1 MNGVSIS
8 SAPPANW
15 STMCAADKLLFH
27 SAAWLKLLESS
38 FNVQTQYIWDDG
50 TQCGGAVS
58 SFSAGPFQLG
68 YLGFPFGGVVGN
80 ERIADEMLRC
90 WQDHRSEMQP
100 MAIRVP
106 ISAFGE
112 PADLNLEYE
121 STPETAIVDLPSWT
135 LDVTSGN
142 HRRDV
147 RKAMRSDLEVAD
159 ANSAADGVEIFKIYS
174 DTVKRRRGAL
184 RYSEAY
190 FVNLIK
196 LAQLSPHIRVLLARW
211 ASTIAGFTVVVRHGP
226 VGFYLHGGTH
236 LAYRQYQPSAVLL
249 YEAIQ
254 WSQSLDCS
262 CFNLMSSPADQQ
274 SLVWY
279 KEKWGGETREHR
291 TYTLPLR
298 SSYGIFRVA
307 ERIHRLVR

>member
-1 MNGVSIS
+1 MSGVSVS
-8 SAPPANW
+8 STPPAGW
-15 STMCAADKLLFH
+15 SEKCATEMLLFH
-27 SAAWLKLLESS
+27 SADWLELLESS
-38 FNVQTQYIWDDG
+38 FDVQTQYIWDDRA
-50 TQCGGAVS
+50 QCGGAVS
-58 SFSAGPFQLG
+58 SFSVGPFRLG

-80 ERIADEMLRC
+80 ARITDEFLRC
-90 WQDHRSEMQP
+90 WREHRSELLP
-100 MAIRVP
+100 MAIRIP

-112 PADLNLEYE
+112 STNLDLAYA

-147 RKAMRSDLEVAD
+147 KKAMRSDLELVD
-159 ANSAADGVEIFKIYS
+159 AGGAADGVEIFRIYS
-174 DTVKRRRGAL
+174 DTVKRQRGVL

-196 LAQLSPHIRVLLARW
+196 LAQSSSHIRVLLARMEN
-211 ASTIAGFTVVVRHGP
+211 TIAGFTVVVRHGP
-226 VGFYLHGGTH
+226 VGFYLHGGTRM
-236 LAYRQYQPSAVLL
+236 AFRQYQPSAVLL

-254 WSQSLDCS
+254 WTQSLGCS
-262 CFNLMSSPADQQ
+262 SFNLMSSPADQQ

-279 KEKWGGETREHR
+279 KEKWGGKTGEHR

-298 SSYGIFRVA
+298 TSYGFFRFA
-307 ERIHRLVR
+307 ERIYRLVR